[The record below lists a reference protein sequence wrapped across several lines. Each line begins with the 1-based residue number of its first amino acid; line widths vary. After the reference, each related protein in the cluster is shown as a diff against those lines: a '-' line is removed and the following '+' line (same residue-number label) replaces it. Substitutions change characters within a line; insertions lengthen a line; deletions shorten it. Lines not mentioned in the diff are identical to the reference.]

1 MDMGRKK
8 MKTNKDYKENLK
20 KGIITKE
27 MLIKCLYSSNKR
39 AKNYR
44 DKEREYRDKARY
56 NYYWYDKYNN
66 IDKCESKKEEY
77 YKQKED
83 MLSILK
89 PTCIHKE
96 FKYYEKRRIKEFEDD
111 YKKNIQNAVWKN
123 SYYDQELG
131 REIRFIDIELK
142 EKPIYFYYLY
152 FDVGM
157 DVSFHKPIKE
167 EEIDK
172 YEKEGLEIKEI
183 DELITEGKE
192 ITELISN
199 QFVVKLI
206 ELIKSGKY
214 KYIENR

>member
-1 MDMGRKK
+1 

-20 KGIITKE
+20 NGIITKE

-111 YKKNIQNAVWKN
+111 YKKNIQNAV
-123 SYYDQELG
+123 
-131 REIRFIDIELK
+131 
-142 EKPIYFYYLY
+142 
-152 FDVGM
+152 
-157 DVSFHKPIKE
+157 
-167 EEIDK
+167 
-172 YEKEGLEIKEI
+172 
-183 DELITEGKE
+183 
-192 ITELISN
+192 
-199 QFVVKLI
+199 
-206 ELIKSGKY
+206 
-214 KYIENR
+214 